1 MDTFVVL
8 GGISNDSDADSD
20 AMMEQNN
27 WTERGDKLML
37 TWDPNWDHIDPRSD
51 PKSTCTLGWNRC

>member
-8 GGISNDSDADSD
+8 GWISNDSDADND

-37 TWDPNWDHIDPRSD
+37 TWDPNSDHRS
-51 PKSTCTLGWNRC
+51 